1 MGHDGYTVCIYI
13 YIYMYICIYIFI
25 CLFIFRYVLGKPLL
39 GVSFPKPG
47 EYEIAMFCGGT
58 MGT

>member
-13 YIYMYICIYIFI
+13 YICIDVYIFI
-25 CLFIFRYVLGKPLL
+25 CMFIFRHVLGKPLL

>member
-1 MGHDGYTVCIYI
+1 M
-13 YIYMYICIYIFI
+13 
-25 CLFIFRYVLGKPLL
+25 FIFRYVLGKPLL

>member
-13 YIYMYICIYIFI
+13 CIDVYIFI
-25 CLFIFRYVLGKPLL
+25 CMFIFRHVLGKPLL